1 MPPSGWWLEPEM
13 LRWLHIRPH
22 TSSLNRGQVNKTWT
36 VCPESWLNKW
46 RVNKRTQRC
55 ILFCSAPPRCAFPLW
70 RTVAPAQ
77 IHWRNQW
84 KGKTRSFFFSWMKI
98 EAVRTKPKRRFGVQ
112 ITAVVA
118 PAANTY
124 VWWQLWSS
132 GCHGDRASRCVFL
145 SSFYFSFFFFLS
157 CLVWFKSE
165 ISATKP
171 QRHVLRVATRWMSVP
186 GSNPSQI
193 LLAFLCGGGM
203 FLSNL
208 CGQKYNRSLVYVL
221 FWLYLTYWLEILHNI
236 KILMFLASFMV
247 IYLIFFGFLTLLLC
261 VLNRHKTKHRI

>member
-55 ILFCSAPPRCAFPLW
+55 ILFGSSSLCISSLENSRSSSDPLKESM
-70 RTVAPAQ
+70 
-77 IHWRNQW
+77 
-84 KGKTRSFFFSWMKI
+84 KGKNTQFFFLLDEDWSRENQTKAPIRCPDHGCCRSSCKYICMV
-98 EAVRTKPKRRFGVQ
+98 AALVVRLPWRPCEPLCF
-112 ITAVVA
+112 
-118 PAANTY
+118 PF
-124 VWWQLWSS
+124 
-132 GCHGDRASRCVFL
+132 FL
-145 SSFYFSFFFFLS
+145 LLFLFFFLS

-193 LLAFLCGGGM
+193 LLAFLCGGGV
-203 FLSNL
+203 FFSNL

-247 IYLIFFGFLTLLLC
+247 IYLI
-261 VLNRHKTKHRI
+261 